1 MQQNYVNNY
10 PNQPYPALNPNAVNI
25 NIYSPQAYGQNG
37 ACQNT
42 QNTDNCGYYSMY
54 GTNTMPNLPLYPQ
67 NYNTPINY
75 NYAQNPLAANPNNS
89 AQYPYR
95 IGYPAN
101 PNYAQAQ
108 VDTQNQTPA
117 SALSMAPNNNQL
129 NERNSVDKVSEKTE
143 VSKKEET
150 DKKKEKEKTITP
162 LTDDYIKNLENY
174 LNSNNSKIRLIGIKE
189 VMERFKEDENRKDNP
204 SLVALLNKALQDTS
218 ASVRFIAMTA
228 LQLGYSVGD
237 STTVQLLTKIA
248 NENLDKFGQDALLA
262 SEILLKLSAPS
273 KIKVKEGEN

>member
-10 PNQPYPALNPNAVNI
+10 PNQPCPALNPNAVNI

-54 GTNTMPNLPLYPQ
+54 GPNTMPNLPLYPQ

-75 NYAQNPLAANPNNS
+75 NYAQNPIATNPVNAAQNPSLA
-89 AQYPYR
+89 YPM
-95 IGYPAN
+95 N
-101 PNYAQAQ
+101 PNYTPQQ
-108 VDTQNQTPA
+108 LDTQNQPA
-117 SALSMAPNNNQL
+117 ANSALAMTPNNNQL
-129 NERNSVDKVSEKTE
+129 NERNSVGKVIEKSE

-150 DKKKEKEKTITP
+150 EKKKEKDKTITP

-204 SLVALLNKALQDTS
+204 SLVPLLNKALQDTS
-218 ASVRFIAMTA
+218 ASVRFVAMTA

-237 STTVQLLTKIA
+237 STTVQILTKIA
-248 NENLDKFGQDALLA
+248 NENQDKFGQDALLA